1 MTMASMNVSVPDPMR
16 DWVQRRI
23 DSGQYASVSD
33 YVRDLIRRDQTQA
46 EERQALVEAL
56 VQGERSGVSKRT
68 IPDILAAMKT
78 AHDATDA

>member
-1 MTMASMNVSVPDPMR
+1 MASMNVSVPDPMR

-78 AHDATDA
+78 AHDATDG

>member
-1 MTMASMNVSVPDPMR
+1 MGILQFTNHFNATLVTAIGASDTVLSL
-16 DWVQRRI
+16 
-23 DSGQYASVSD
+23 
-33 YVRDLIRRDQTQA
+33 DLTNATAPRRDQTQA